1 MRATLSKPFEIHDL
15 SSASTGE
22 RQAVI
27 DQIRAGLVAF
37 NLSKQPGATSEAV
50 LLVVYEGD
58 TLLGGLAGRITW
70 EWLRIEILWIAED
83 ARGSGVGRELL
94 RRAEKLARGA
104 HCKGA
109 HTDTF
114 SFQAL
119 DFYLAAG
126 YEIFGELDDY
136 PPGEKHYFLH
146 KLLSANSAPHI
157 IGGPSAGT

>member
-70 EWLRIEILWIAED
+70 EWLRIELLWIAEE
-83 ARGSGVGRELL
+83 ARGSGIGRELMQ
-94 RRAEKLARGA
+94 RAEERARA
-104 HCKGA
+104 AQCVGA

-126 YEIFGELDDY
+126 YEVFGELDDY
-136 PPGEKHYFLH
+136 PPGEKHYFVR
-146 KLLSANSAPHI
+146 KLFRASSWSHDNGDPN
-157 IGGPSAGT
+157 T